1 MLLDQNRIRRFDLFY
16 FSVFF
21 SCKTIP
27 SRGRE
32 NQTSNNL
39 IRSMPLKLVA
49 SANHESE
56 DQCQPLSANCFS
68 NHPGVPMFQYFS
80 FENEILVL
88 IQTNCEWKSQ
98 VKNKSAL
105 FLPQRTV
112 KTGLRS

>member
-1 MLLDQNRIRRFDLFY
+1 
-16 FSVFF
+16 
-21 SCKTIP
+21 
-27 SRGRE
+27 
-32 NQTSNNL
+32 
-39 IRSMPLKLVA
+39 MPLKLVA

-80 FENEILVL
+80 FENEILIV
-88 IQTNCEWKSQ
+88 IQTNYEGKSH

-105 FLPQRTV
+105 LLPQRMV